1 MFGPAEIASVVPDT
15 RALPRARGFNVPLLR
30 LNFEF
35 DFPAEPK
42 SHTWYVVEKV
52 PSYLRPLFL
61 FREGTRLDVNSRTR
75 RFRFNS
81 RGKFTW
87 ESIMAK
93 SFYCLPSILPV
104 SDWSR
109 MMRWYLLTGKKGGY
123 LDRGALTN
131 ARRTNGSQLRVL
143 SSQITTYP
151 GIVYSARYMI
161 QELKYF
167 VRYYIPHPSPTNPTP
182 PVLRPRRTPP
192 RPRSGTL
199 ACTQPRR
206 SRSPP

>member
-1 MFGPAEIASVVPDT
+1 MV
-15 RALPRARGFNVPLLR
+15 RG
-30 LNFEF
+30 
-35 DFPAEPK
+35 
-42 SHTWYVVEKV
+42 EKV

-61 FREGTRLDVNSRTR
+61 FCEGTHLDVNSRTR

-81 RGKFTW
+81 RGKFAW

-123 LDRGALTN
+123 LDRGAVNKCETYQRLT
-131 ARRTNGSQLRVL
+131 TQ
-143 SSQITTYP
+143 SSLVSDNNIP
-151 GIVYSARYMI
+151 GDVYSARYMI

-167 VRYYIPHPSPTNPTP
+167 VHYYIPHPSPTNPTP

-192 RPRSGTL
+192 RPRSRTL